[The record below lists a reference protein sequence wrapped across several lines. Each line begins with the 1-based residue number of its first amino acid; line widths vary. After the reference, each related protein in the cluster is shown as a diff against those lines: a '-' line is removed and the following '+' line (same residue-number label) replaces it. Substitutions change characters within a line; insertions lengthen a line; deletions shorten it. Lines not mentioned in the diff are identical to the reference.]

1 VTDGLSIVVVTQPE
15 RANGKIA
22 AGGAIEI
29 IGAAAADIEATK
41 VLRLVILN
49 LSDQVRSTAILKS
62 EIVNVVDPG
71 DTKYDI
77 RDH

>member
-1 VTDGLSIVVVTQPE
+1 VTDGLSTVVVTQPE